1 VVNNNSVLVIGA
13 GAAGLAAARDLAA
26 AGLTVTIIEARDR
39 IGGRVHTI
47 HDESLNLPVEL
58 GAEFVHGK
66 HPALFKLLDA
76 SRTLF
81 SDVTERHWYF
91 ENGVLSRSHDFWNK
105 LTALF
110 DLMSKEKPDQTF
122 AKFLDSLPDDPET
135 LRAKAVATRYVQ
147 GFHAADIKRA
157 GVHGL
162 IVANEAADEVGGDHS
177 FRIVAG
183 YETVLQRL
191 TEEAKQKG
199 AILQLNAVVREI
211 RWSANSIEAICLSG
225 ELEKHFA
232 ASQAVITLPLGVL
245 QEKSSAHG
253 AVRFVPALPEEKQS
267 AIRNIP
273 MGHVV
278 RIVLLFRERFWERLD
293 IPGSGAHEDLSQLGF
308 IHYPE
313 ARIPTW
319 WSLLPLHAPV
329 LVGWAGGTGAEK
341 FAGLSEAE
349 FVSGALGSLKR
360 IFGASETS
368 LRKILLRSYAHDWN
382 TDPFSRGSYA
392 YLPVDGLAAQQA
404 LTRPIQ
410 RTLFFAGE
418 ATSVGHIGT
427 VHGAI
432 ESGQR
437 AAKEV
442 LASLN

>member
-1 VVNNNSVLVIGA
+1 VVNNNSVLIIGA

-26 AGLTVTIIEARDR
+26 TGAQVTILEARDR

-47 HDESLNLPVEL
+47 QDESLSLPIEL

-66 HPALFKLLDA
+66 HHALFDLLES
-76 SRTLF
+76 SRTAF
-81 SDVTERHWYF
+81 SDVTDRHWYF

-122 AKFLDSLPDDPET
+122 AKFLDSLPGDPET

-162 IVANEAADEVGGDHS
+162 IAANEAEDETGGNHS
-177 FRIVAG
+177 FRVLAG

-191 TEEAKQKG
+191 TEEAKQRG
-199 AILQLNAVVREI
+199 AIVQVNATVSEIHWSKNRVEAGCLLRE
-211 RWSANSIEAICLSG
+211 RQHRFSASR
-225 ELEKHFA
+225 
-232 ASQAVITLPLGVL
+232 AVITLPLGVL
-245 QEKSSAHG
+245 QQKSSARG
-253 AVRFVPALPEEKQS
+253 AVRFVPALPEEKQN
-267 AIRNIP
+267 AIQKIP
-273 MGHVV
+273 MGHVF
-278 RIVLLFRERFWERLD
+278 RIVLVFHKRFWEGLD
-293 IPGSGAHEDLSQLGF
+293 IPGTGAQEDSGQLGF
-308 IHYPE
+308 IHNPE
-313 ARIPTW
+313 AAIPTW
-319 WSLLPLHAPV
+319 WTLLPLHAPV

-341 FAGLSEAE
+341 FAGKSEGDLVSEA
-349 FVSGALGSLKR
+349 LHSLKK
-360 IFGASETS
+360 IFGGSETN
-368 LRKILLRSYAHDWN
+368 LRKMLVSSYMHDWN
-382 TDPFSRGSYA
+382 ADPFSRGAYA
-392 YLPVDGLAAQQA
+392 YLPVNGLDLQQELA
-404 LTRPIQ
+404 RPVQETI
-410 RTLFFAGE
+410 FFAGE

-442 LASLN
+442 LATL